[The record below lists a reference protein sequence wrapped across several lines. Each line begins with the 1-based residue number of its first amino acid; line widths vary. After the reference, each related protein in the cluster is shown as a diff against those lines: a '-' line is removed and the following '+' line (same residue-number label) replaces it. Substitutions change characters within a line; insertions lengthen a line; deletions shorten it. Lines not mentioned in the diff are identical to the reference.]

1 MTRRVPPLPLGA
13 GQPYRRGLMDFF
25 RRSIL
30 LLAPFSI
37 AALSA
42 SDTVLVNGH
51 VYTANQKKPWAAAVA
66 VTKDTIDA
74 VGSNE
79 EIAHYRTANT
89 RVIDLQG
96 RTVIPGI
103 TDGHVHLWFGALA
116 LHGFNLSTAEF
127 NITAKDTDLMVSKIK
142 SYAATHPKD
151 PIVFG
156 RLQFITDYTEDA
168 SAFTRPTLSHEIL
181 DRAVPDRPLVIHE
194 TSEHALWV
202 NQKTLDLAHISDRP
216 WPDPVLEA
224 NILRDPQ
231 GHPTGVLMESAAEIV
246 ERALPDPPE
255 KLKFEWLSAA
265 QRYLNSFGITSAT
278 MATGSL
284 ADIELYGRM
293 RDRGLLTLRTRT
305 SFGAVAVNHHLTPQ
319 FLAALEKARTN
330 YHDSWVSANLV
341 KFFSDGL
348 ADPPLYRPEEFKK
361 IVVELDKRGY
371 QIMSHS
377 IGFDSARMV
386 LDAYQAAEQINGP
399 RDRRFRMEHADFLN
413 PEDVSR
419 FSNLSV
425 IASVQPSF
433 CCTPAESKGKKI
445 DVWNSLLKT
454 GAMVAFSSDWPGT
467 WPPSPFAGMQE
478 ALTREITREV
488 TPEGPVGEVKFGKQ
502 DERITIEQAVLAYT
516 RDAAYAN
523 FAENRTGTLEPGKL
537 ADLAVLS
544 RDIFTARPEDV
555 GKTKVTMTM
564 VGGKIVFEP

>member
-1 MTRRVPPLPLGA
+1 MISRESMENRGRAGNRCARLAPLLFLSLA
-13 GQPYRRGLMDFF
+13 GQAL
-25 RRSIL
+25 
-30 LLAPFSI
+30 FS
-37 AALSA
+37 

-51 VYTANQKKPWAAAVA
+51 IYTANTQNRWVEALAITGDK
-66 VTKDTIDA
+66 IDA
-74 VGSNE
+74 VGSNA
-79 EIAHYRTANT
+79 EIAHHRAANT
-89 RVIDLQG
+89 KVVDLQG
-96 RTVIPGI
+96 KTVIPGI

-116 LHGFNLSTAEF
+116 LHGFNLSTPES
-127 NITAKDTDLMVSKIK
+127 NITSKAPDLLLGKIK
-142 SYAATHPKD
+142 DYAARHPKD
-151 PIVFG
+151 AVIFG
-156 RLQFITDYTEDA
+156 RVQFITDFSA
-168 SAFTRPTLSHEIL
+168 SGNAYKKPIVTHQLL
-181 DRAVPDRPLVIHE
+181 DRAVPDRPLVIHDV
-194 TSEHALWV
+194 SEHALWV
-202 NQKTLDLAHISDRP
+202 NQKMLDLAHISDTP
-216 WPDPVLEA
+216 FPDRSIEE
-224 NILRDPQ
+224 NILRDSN
-231 GHPTGVLMESAAEIV
+231 GHRTGVVMEGAMEMV
-246 ERALPDPPE
+246 EQALPDPPLE
-255 KLKFEWLSAA
+255 TRFEWLGQAMH
-265 QRYLNSFGITSAT
+265 YLNSFGITSAT

-284 ADIELYGRM
+284 ADVELYGKM

-348 ADPPLYRPEEFKK
+348 ADPPLYTPEEFQK
-361 IVVELDKRGY
+361 IVLELDKRGY

-413 PEDVSR
+413 PECVSG

-425 IASVQPSF
+425 IAGFLPSL

-488 TPEGPVGEVKFGKQ
+488 TPQGPVGEVKYGKQ

-516 RDAAYAN
+516 REAAYAN
-523 FAENRTGTLEPGKL
+523 
-537 ADLAVLS
+537 
-544 RDIFTARPEDV
+544 
-555 GKTKVTMTM
+555 
-564 VGGKIVFEP
+564 